1 MVGSVG
7 TIHWLTLVSCGWLCG
22 MIQWLTL
29 VSCGWLYGDEPLVDF
44 GQLWLLNTVHG
55 NDPLVDFGP
64 LWLVLWGRSIG

>member
-7 TIHWLTLVSCGWLCG
+7 MIHWLTLVSCGCLCG
-22 MIQWLTL
+22 KNQWLTL

-44 GQLWLLNTVHG
+44 GQLRLLNTVHG
-55 NDPLVDFGP
+55 NDPLVDFGQ